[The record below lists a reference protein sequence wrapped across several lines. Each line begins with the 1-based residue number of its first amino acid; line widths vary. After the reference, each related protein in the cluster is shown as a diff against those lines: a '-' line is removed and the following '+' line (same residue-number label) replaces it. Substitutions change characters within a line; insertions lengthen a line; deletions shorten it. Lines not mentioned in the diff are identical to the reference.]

1 MTAPRIAPL
10 PPVPLRLLAAALLAA
25 GCAPGT
31 QTSSATLRADAAPTL
46 RADTPAA
53 GIRFPE
59 GWSFPPGS
67 LAPVTAR
74 QGMVVTTDRVAS
86 EVGAEILRRG
96 GNAVDAAVATHFA
109 LAVVNPEAGNIGG
122 GGFLVVHTA
131 EGTTAALDF
140 REAAPL
146 RATRDMYLD
155 AQGNLTDRSLVGHL
169 AAGVPGSVAGMWE
182 AHRRFG
188 SLPWAELVQPAI
200 NLAEGIVVHER
211 LAGSLERNRAAL
223 RRFPATTAIFLPGG
237 QVPRVGDRLVQ
248 RDLAETLRRIAR
260 EGRDGFYRGRTAELV
275 EAEMRRGG
283 GIMTR
288 EDLARYEAKWRDPVR
303 FAYRDHQVI
312 SMPPP
317 SSGGATLA
325 EILNVLE
332 GYDLRSL
339 GFLSPAHVHL
349 FTEATRRAYSDRNAY
364 LADPDFIPQPVAR
377 MTSDAYAAERRGSIR
392 RDRATPSAQVAPG
405 LGPVPASRT
414 TGEGTHTTHYSIVDA
429 RGNAV
434 AVTTTLNSLYGN
446 LVTVEG
452 AGFLLNNE
460 MDDFSAKPGTPNQ
473 FGLVQGEANAI
484 QPGKRMLSA
493 MTPTIV
499 LGPGGKV
506 RLVTGTPGG
515 STIITTV
522 AQTVSAVVD
531 WDMDAAAS
539 MLAPR
544 LHHQH
549 LPDTLRYER
558 GGLAPATVAALRTM
572 GHAVAERSGFQGDVQ
587 TIVVLP
593 DGTLTG
599 VSDPRRGGAAA
610 GVQEVRRV
618 VQ

>member
-1 MTAPRIAPL
+1 MTGPRRVPL
-10 PPVPLRLLAAALLAA
+10 PLCRSAAGLLAAALLAA
-25 GCAPGT
+25 GCAPSGPP
-31 QTSSATLRADAAPTL
+31 SPAVALAAPGS
-46 RADTPAA
+46 AA
-53 GIRFPE
+53 QGGVRFPA
-59 GWSFPPGS
+59 GWAFPAGS
-67 LAPVTAR
+67 IAPVVAR
-74 QGMVVTTDRVAS
+74 GGMVSTTDRVAS
-86 EVGAEILRRG
+86 EVGAEVLRRG

-109 LAVVNPEAGNIGG
+109 LAVVNPEAGNVGG
-122 GGFLVVHTA
+122 GGFLVVRMA
-131 EGTTAALDF
+131 DGTTASLDF
-140 REAAPL
+140 REAAPAA
-146 RATRDMYLD
+146 ATRDMYLD
-155 AQGNLTDRSLVGHL
+155 AQGNLTERSLVGHL

-188 SLPWAELVQPAI
+188 SLPWAELVQPSV

-211 LAGSLERNRAAL
+211 LAASLRAYEERL
-223 RRFPATTAIFLPGG
+223 RRFPATAAVFLPGG
-237 QVPRVGDRLVQ
+237 RAPRVGDRLAQ
-248 RDLAETLRRIAR
+248 ADLAETLRRVAR
-260 EGRDGFYRGRTAELV
+260 EGKDGFYRGRTAEMI

-288 EDLARYEAKWRDPVR
+288 EDLARYQAKWRDPVR
-303 FAYRDHQVI
+303 FSYRGHEVV

-317 SSGGATLA
+317 SSGGATMA
-325 EILNVLE
+325 EMLNVLE

-339 GFLSPAHVHL
+339 GYLSPAHVHL
-349 FTEATRRAYSDRNAY
+349 FTEAVRRAYADRNAY
-364 LADPDFIPQPVAR
+364 LADPDFVPQPVAR
-377 MTSDAYAAERRGSIR
+377 MASDAYAAERRATIR
-392 RDRATPSAQVAPG
+392 RDRATPSAQVEPG
-405 LGPVPASRT
+405 LGPVVTRGARE
-414 TGEGTHTTHYSIVDA
+414 GENTTHYSIVDG

-446 LVTVEG
+446 LVTVSG
-452 AGFLLNNE
+452 TGIVLNNE
-460 MDDFSAKPGTPNQ
+460 MDDFAAKPGTANQ

-499 LGPGGKV
+499 LDRAGKV

-522 AQTVSAVVD
+522 AQTVSNVVD
-531 WDMDAAAS
+531 WNMDAATS
-539 MLAPR
+539 MAAPR

-558 GGLAPATVAALRTM
+558 GGLEPATAAALRAM

-593 DGTLTG
+593 DGTLSG
-599 VSDPRRGGAAA
+599 VSDPRRGGAAV
-610 GVQEVRRV
+610 GVAEVRRV

>member
-1 MTAPRIAPL
+1 PPAAPPARA
-10 PPVPLRLLAAALLAA
+10 
-25 GCAPGT
+25 
-31 QTSSATLRADAAPTL
+31 ADAAAP
-46 RADTPAA
+46 A
-53 GIRFPE
+53 GIRFPP
-59 GWSFPPGS
+59 GWAFPVGS
-67 LAPVTAR
+67 VTPVRATG
-74 QGMVVTTDRVAS
+74 GMVSTTDRVAS
-86 EVGAEILRRG
+86 EVGVEILRRG

-109 LAVVNPEAGNIGG
+109 LAVVNPEAGNLGG
-122 GGFLVVHTA
+122 GGFLVVRMA
-131 EGTTAALDF
+131 DGTVASLDF

-188 SLPWAELVQPAI
+188 SLPWAELVQPAV

-211 LAGSLERNRAAL
+211 LAGSLRSYEERL
-223 RRFPATTAIFLPGG
+223 RRFPATAAVFLPGG
-237 QVPRVGDRLVQ
+237 RAPRVGERLVQ
-248 RDLAETLRRIAR
+248 RDLAETFRRIAR
-260 EGRDGFYRGRTAELV
+260 DGRDGFYRGRTAELV

-303 FAYRDHQVI
+303 FDYRGHEVI

-317 SSGGATLA
+317 SSGGATMA
-325 EILNVLE
+325 EMLNVLE

-349 FTEATRRAYSDRNAY
+349 FAEATRRAYADRNAY
-364 LADPDFIPQPVAR
+364 LADPDFVPQPTAR
-377 MTSDAYAAERRGSIR
+377 MSSDEYAAQRRQGIR
-392 RDRATPSAQVAPG
+392 PDRATPSAEVRPG
-405 LGPVPASRT
+405 LGAAPAGAGTRA
-414 TGEGTHTTHYSIVDA
+414 EGTHTTHYSIMDG

-434 AVTTTLNSLYGN
+434 AVTTTINSLYGN
-446 LVTVEG
+446 LVTVAG

-499 LGPGGKV
+499 LDPSGKV

-522 AQTVSAVVD
+522 AMMVSNVVD
-531 WDMDAAAS
+531 WNMDAATATA
-539 MLAPR
+539 APR

-558 GGLAPATVAALRTM
+558 DGLTEATAAALRAM
-572 GHAVAERSGFQGDVQ
+572 GHAVAERGGYQGDTQ
-587 TIVVLP
+587 TIIVLP
-593 DGTLTG
+593 DGTLSG
-599 VSDPRRGGAAA
+599 VSDPRRGGAAV
-610 GVQEVRRV
+610 GVAEVRRV